1 MITSN
6 LQTRK
11 LRFRDI
17 KILTMVTQLIHE
29 TAISSQVS
37 LTSELMDAPST
48 GYHVLLSHQVFKLFT
63 FVVLFCNFSVAKKK
77 KLWVKKNI
85 LMFTCVQVSLVYIVR
100 RWIAG
105 SYGSA
110 SKESVCSAGDLGS
123 IPGLGRSPGEGKGY
137 PTPVSWP
144 GEFHGLYSPRG
155 RKESDTTERLSLHF
169 NSRYAFSSVQS
180 LSCVGLFLRPHGL
193 QHARLPCP
201 SPTPGAYSNSCPSS
215 QWCHPTISS
224 SVVPFSSR
232 LQSFPASRVFS
243 SESVLQG
250 MHMYFQLYYSVLNC
264 S

>member
-1 MITSN
+1 MLLIFMLNALYVLMHLSLIIHNMVGIWLPPICRQENWGSEILRYWPWSHNSYMRLQFQAKYHWLQSSWMLLPLAIMFCLATKYSNFLHSLYYFATS
-6 LQTRK
+6 
-11 LRFRDI
+11 
-17 KILTMVTQLIHE
+17 
-29 TAISSQVS
+29 
-37 LTSELMDAPST
+37 
-48 GYHVLLSHQVFKLFT
+48 LSP
-63 FVVLFCNFSVAKKK
+63 KKK

-85 LMFTCVQVSLVYIVR
+85 LMFTCVQVSLVYIVS

-201 SPTPGAYSNSCPSS
+201 WGQKRAEHNLLTKQQYS
-215 QWCHPTISS
+215 QDIWH
-224 SVVPFSSR
+224 
-232 LQSFPASRVFS
+232 
-243 SESVLQG
+243 
-250 MHMYFQLYYSVLNC
+250 
-264 S
+264 

>member
-1 MITSN
+1 MR
-6 LQTRK
+6 LQFQAK
-11 LRFRDI
+11 YHWLQSSCM
-17 KILTMVTQLIHE
+17 LLPL
-29 TAISSQVS
+29 AIMFCLATNYS
-37 LTSELMDAPST
+37 
-48 GYHVLLSHQVFKLFT
+48 HVLHSLYYFATSLSP
-63 FVVLFCNFSVAKKK
+63 KKK

-85 LMFTCVQVSLVYIVR
+85 LMFTCVHVSLVYIVR
-100 RWIAG
+100 RWTAG
-105 SYGSA
+105 SYGLA

-123 IPGLGRSPGEGKGY
+123 SPGLGRSPGEGKGY

-155 RKESDTTERLSLHF
+155 HKESDTTERLSLHF

-201 SPTPGAYSNSCPSS
+201 SPPPGACSNSCPSS

-224 SVVPFSSR
+224 SVIPFSSR

-264 S
+264 P